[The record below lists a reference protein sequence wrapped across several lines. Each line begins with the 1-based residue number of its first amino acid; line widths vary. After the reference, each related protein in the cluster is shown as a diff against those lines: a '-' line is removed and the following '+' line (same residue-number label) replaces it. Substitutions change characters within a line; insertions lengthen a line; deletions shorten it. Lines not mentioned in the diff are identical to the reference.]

1 MNLENVK
8 EYESIVLDTVDIEQL
23 KLYIEV
29 GKTIK
34 PEHDCET
41 LQNLQKYGL

>member
-1 MNLENVK
+1 MNLEKVK
-8 EYESIVLDTVDIEQL
+8 EYESIVLETIDIEQL

-29 GKTIK
+29 GETLR

-41 LQNLQKYGL
+41 LRTLQKYGL